1 MGWLDGPNLRRNTVR
16 KRRGFNNAAPQ
27 NIQFKHRD
35 CLYPDSAASSSQH
48 PHMKFQLDEP
58 QGGNSISRH
67 DGQSIWVNNSQHTH
81 SLLVPW
87 QGEVQPWPLDHFESL
102 ANSHFEQIL
111 SLQPELV
118 IFGSGSRI
126 RFAHPALYQCLI
138 QQRIGV
144 ETMDLA
150 AACRTYNV
158 LASEGR
164 AVLAALLI
172 EP

>member
-1 MGWLDGPNLRRNTVR
+1 
-16 KRRGFNNAAPQ
+16 
-27 NIQFKHRD
+27 
-35 CLYPDSAASSSQH
+35 
-48 PHMKFQLDEP
+48 MKFQLDEP

-67 DGQSIWVNNSQHTH
+67 DGQCVWVNGEAHQS

-87 QGEVQPWPLDHFESL
+87 RGAVQAWPLSRFDEL
-102 ANSHFEQIL
+102 GEQHFEQIL
-111 SLQPELV
+111 ALKPELV
-118 IFGSGSRI
+118 IFGSGARL
-126 RFAHPALYQCLI
+126 RFARPALYRALI
-138 QQRIGV
+138 EARIGI

-172 EP
+172 EA

>member
-1 MGWLDGPNLRRNTVR
+1 
-16 KRRGFNNAAPQ
+16 
-27 NIQFKHRD
+27 
-35 CLYPDSAASSSQH
+35 
-48 PHMKFQLDEP
+48 MKFQLDEP

-67 DGQSIWVNNSQHTH
+67 DGQCVWVNGEPHRA

-87 QGEVQPWPLDHFESL
+87 RGEVQGWHLARFEEL
-102 ANSHFEQIL
+102 AASHFEQIL
-111 SLQPELV
+111 ALRPELV

-126 RFAHPALYQCLI
+126 RFAKPALYRSLI
-138 QQRIGV
+138 EARIGV

-172 EP
+172 EADSAS

>member
-1 MGWLDGPNLRRNTVR
+1 
-16 KRRGFNNAAPQ
+16 
-27 NIQFKHRD
+27 
-35 CLYPDSAASSSQH
+35 
-48 PHMKFQLDEP
+48 MKFQLDEP

-67 DGQSIWVNNSQHTH
+67 DGSRVWVNGQVHSR

-87 QGEVQPWPLDHFESL
+87 RGAVQDWAPSRFEDL
-102 ANSHFEQIL
+102 QASHFEQML
-111 SLQPELV
+111 ACKPELV

-126 RFAHPALYQCLI
+126 RFARPALYRALI
-138 QQRIGV
+138 EARIGI

>member
-1 MGWLDGPNLRRNTVR
+1 
-16 KRRGFNNAAPQ
+16 
-27 NIQFKHRD
+27 
-35 CLYPDSAASSSQH
+35 
-48 PHMKFQLDEP
+48 MKFQLDEP

-67 DGQSIWVNNSQHTH
+67 DGQSVWVNGRQHGE

-87 QGEVQPWPLDHFESL
+87 RGEVRAWGVGRFEALSE
-102 ANSHFEQIL
+102 AHFEQIL
-111 SLQPELV
+111 ALRPELV
-118 IFGSGSRI
+118 VFGSGARL
-126 RFAHPALYQCLI
+126 RFARPALYRGLI
-138 QQRIGV
+138 AARIGV

-172 EP
+172 ER

>member
-1 MGWLDGPNLRRNTVR
+1 
-16 KRRGFNNAAPQ
+16 
-27 NIQFKHRD
+27 
-35 CLYPDSAASSSQH
+35 
-48 PHMKFQLDEP
+48 MKFQLDEP

-67 DGQSIWVNNSQHTH
+67 DAGTVWVNGQAHGA

-87 QGEVQPWPLDHFESL
+87 RGEVQSWNVARFADL
-102 ANSHFEQIL
+102 AEAHFEQIL
-111 SLQPELV
+111 ALKPELV
-118 IFGSGSRI
+118 VFGSGAKL
-126 RFAHPALYQCLI
+126 RFAKPALYRALI
-138 QQRIGV
+138 QAGTGI

-172 EP
+172 EAPIAA